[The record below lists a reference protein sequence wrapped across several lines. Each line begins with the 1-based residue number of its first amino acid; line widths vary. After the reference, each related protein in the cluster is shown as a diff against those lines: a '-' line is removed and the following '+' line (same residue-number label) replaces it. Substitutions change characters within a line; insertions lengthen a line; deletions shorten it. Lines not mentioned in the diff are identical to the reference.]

1 MSLNSTEI
9 GLVAQHLTALCVGG
23 RLRKAYGPNRDSIVL
38 QVRARGE
45 NVFVLLSAHPKLC
58 RVHTL
63 LERGDWKQSSA
74 FVTTMRK
81 RLAGAVIASVESMP
95 GDRRL
100 RIHFEFGEKAYVL
113 EAELFGIG
121 SNLILVDADGK
132 VVEALHHARGKR
144 KTVLPGRPY
153 TAPPTVQPK
162 TPESRFGTE
171 PAEADRAIREHYEP
185 LQGQAD
191 VEDARKRV
199 ASRLKPLRKKAEGKA
214 RSLAAAAERLVNAK
228 AERQKGE
235 LLKASL
241 HIVRAGSDSVSV
253 PNYFAPGGGR
263 AAAGRGGQP
272 GTPEIEIKLDPKLD
286 AMGNAQRYFKRH
298 RKIKIAAQLAEQQLP
313 EAQREATR
321 VREAEEQLAQADS
334 VEAIDAICRDVF
346 GKPLDGDTERGPQRP
361 PAGPRQFTS
370 GDGLTLLVGRTEAE
384 NDQVTFRMANGN
396 DYWLHVQGLPGS
408 HVVVKAQKGKSVPLE
423 TLLDAAALAKLYSSA
438 KDADA
443 ADVDY
448 TQRKYVKKR
457 KRGGPG
463 DVDYWDYKTLHVR
476 QDQERLTRLFGEGV
490 P

>member
-9 GLVAQHLTALCVGG
+9 GLVAQRLTDLCVGG
-23 RLRKAYGPNRDSIVL
+23 RLRKVYGPSRDSIVL
-38 QVRARGE
+38 QIRARGT
-45 NVFVLLSAHPKLC
+45 NVFVLLSAHPRLC

-63 LERGDWKQSSA
+63 LQRGGWQHSST

-81 RLAGAVIASVESMP
+81 RLDGAVITSVATIP

-100 RIHFEFGEKAYVL
+100 RIHLGLVEKAYVL

-121 SNLILVDADGK
+121 SNLIVVDADGK
-132 VVEALHHARGKR
+132 VVEALHHARGEK
-144 KTVLPGRPY
+144 KIVLPGKPY
-153 TAPPTVQPK
+153 TPPPTVQPK
-162 TPESRFGTE
+162 MPESRFGTA
-171 PAEADRAIREHYEP
+171 PAEVDRAIREHYEP
-185 LQGQAD
+185 LQAQAD

-199 ASRLKPLRKKAEGKA
+199 ASMLKPMRKKAEGKV
-214 RSLAAAAERLVNAK
+214 RSLAAAAERLVNAE
-228 AERQKGE
+228 AEKQKGE

-241 HIVRAGSDSVSV
+241 RVAQTGADSVSV
-253 PNYFAPGGGR
+253 PNYFE
-263 AAAGRGGQP
+263 P

-298 RKIKIAAQLAEQQLP
+298 RKIKTAAQLAEQQLP
-313 EAQREATR
+313 QAQQKAAR

-334 VEAIDAICRDVF
+334 VEAIDTICRDIF
-346 GKPLDGDTERGPQRP
+346 GKPLDGDAERGPQQA
-361 PAGPRQFTS
+361 PAGPRQFRS
-370 GDGLTLLVGRTEAE
+370 ADGLTVLVGRTEAE

-423 TLLDAAALAKLYSSA
+423 TLLDAAALAKLYSST

-457 KRGGPG
+457 KGGGPG

-476 QDQERLTRLFGEGV
+476 QDQARLTRLFGDGLS
-490 P
+490 

>member
-1 MSLNSTEI
+1 
-9 GLVAQHLTALCVGG
+9 
-23 RLRKAYGPNRDSIVL
+23 
-38 QVRARGE
+38 
-45 NVFVLLSAHPKLC
+45 
-58 RVHTL
+58 
-63 LERGDWKQSSA
+63 
-74 FVTTMRK
+74 VTTVRK
-81 RLAGAVIASVESMP
+81 RLDGAVIAAVESIP

-100 RIHFEFGEKAYVL
+100 RIHSTLGEKAYVL

-121 SNLILVDADGK
+121 SNLILVDEDGK
-132 VVEALHHARGKR
+132 VVEALHHARGER

-153 TAPPTVQPK
+153 TPPPTVPPK

-171 PAEADRAIREHYEP
+171 PAEADRAVREHYEP
-185 LQGQAD
+185 LQAQAD

-199 ASRLKPLRKKAEGKA
+199 ASRLKPLRKKAEGKV
-214 RSLAAAAERLVNAK
+214 RSLRAAAERLVSAE
-228 AERQKGE
+228 AERHKGE

-241 HIVRAGSDSVSV
+241 HMVRAGAGSVRV
-253 PNYFAPGGGR
+253 PNYFEPD
-263 AAAGRGGQP
+263 
-272 GTPEIEIKLDPKLD
+272 TPEIEIKLDPKLD
-286 AMGNAQRYFKRH
+286 PMGNAQRYFKRH
-298 RKIKIAAQLAEQQLP
+298 RKIKTAAQLAEQQLP
-313 EAQREATR
+313 EAQREAAR
-321 VREAEEQLAQADS
+321 VREAGEQLAQADS
-334 VEAIDAICRDVF
+334 VEAIDAICRGLF
-346 GKPLDGDTERGPQRP
+346 GKPLDGDAERGPQRP

-396 DYWLHVQGLPGS
+396 DYWFHVQGRPGS
-408 HVVVKAQKGKSVPLE
+408 HVVVKAPKGKSVPLE

-476 QDQERLTRLFGEGV
+476 QDQERLGRLFGEGM